1 MSQQVELTAATRS
14 TTGTGPLK
22 AIRGEGLVP
31 GVYYNGQGENILVQI
46 PELAL
51 NKAYDK
57 VGLSHVLTL
66 KIDQDG
72 KVVEK
77 PSLIRELKRHPF
89 KRQILH
95 VDFLGIDLTK
105 KIRVEIPV
113 RITGKCKGVVLGGV
127 LKVFREHLPIECL
140 PLAVPDAIV
149 IDVTEMEIGQNLQV
163 ADVKAPEGVSL
174 VYDENFSVVGVA
186 APEAEEAEGE
196 GTEAVQA

>member
-1 MSQQVELTAATRS
+1 MSKQVDLTAAARS
-14 TTGTGPLK
+14 TIGTRPVKTLRAQGM
-22 AIRGEGLVP
+22 VP
-31 GVYYNGQGENILVQI
+31 GVYYNGSSENILVQI

-66 KIDQDG
+66 KIEQDG

-105 KIRVEIPV
+105 AIRVEIPV

-127 LKVFREHLPIECL
+127 LNVFREHLTIECL
-140 PLAVPDAIV
+140 PLSVPDAIV

-163 ADVKAPEGVSL
+163 ADVKAPEGISV

-186 APEAEEAEGE
+186 APEAEEEAAEGK
-196 GTEAVQA
+196 A